1 MFDRQSVHRP
11 TVRALAPAAAFVIAS
26 LLAAPADAAPPGPK
40 VPEPVHIEGYT
51 DEAMEPFISRDG
63 KFLFFNT
70 RNDVANTNLQ
80 FAQATDKGFEY
91 RGVLYGT
98 ISFDLDAV
106 PTMAADGRFCFVSPR
121 DYRRTRVSVLC
132 GDFDGKKVKDTLPQP
147 TLATERMGRLI
158 FDVELSA
165 DGKTM
170 IFAEGTFSGGA
181 APDDADLYVAT
192 LGQGGYMRTHEGRRI
207 FANVNT
213 SELEYAP
220 ALSQD
225 GLELFFTRPS
235 GIWPFSQPK
244 IFRAKRANADDPFG
258 IPEELN
264 VDGYVEGP
272 TLAPDGTLYFH
283 KRVNGRFEIWRQP
296 R

>member
-1 MFDRQSVHRP
+1 MFDRPLIDRA
-11 TVRALAPAAAFVIAS
+11 TTCALAVACFAVAALATTA
-26 LLAAPADAAPPGPK
+26 LAAPPAPKG
-40 VPEPVHIEGYT
+40 PEPVRIEGFT
-51 DEAMEPFISRDG
+51 DEAMEPFLSRDG
-63 KFLFFNT
+63 KFLFFNS
-70 RNDVANTNLQ
+70 RNDVANTNIQ
-80 FAQATDKGFEY
+80 FAEATDKGFEY
-91 RGVLYGT
+91 RGVLFGT

-132 GDFDGKKVKDTLPQP
+132 GDFDGKKVKDTLPERA
-147 TLATERMGRLI
+147 LATERMGRLI

-170 IFAEGTFSGGA
+170 IFAEGTFSGA
-181 APDDADLYVAT
+181 AVPDEADLYLAT
-192 LGQGGYMRTHEGRRI
+192 LGPGGYVRTHEGRRI
-207 FANVNT
+207 FANINT

-220 ALSQD
+220 GLSAD

-244 IFRAKRANADDPFG
+244 IFRAKRSNTDEPFG
-258 IPEELN
+258 RPEELKI
-264 VDGYVEGP
+264 DGYVEGP
-272 TLAPDGTLYFH
+272 TIAADGTLYFH
-283 KRVNGRFEIWRQP
+283 KKVSGRFEIWRQP

>member
-1 MFDRQSVHRP
+1 MFDQR
-11 TVRALAPAAAFVIAS
+11 TARALAAVGLTIATMATAF
-26 LLAAPADAAPPGPK
+26 AAPPVPKGPQ
-40 VPEPVHIEGYT
+40 PVRIDGLQ
-51 DEAMEPFISRDG
+51 DEAMEPFLSRDG
-63 KFLFFNT
+63 KYLFFNS
-70 RNDVANTNLQ
+70 RNDAANTNIQ
-80 FAQATDKGFEY
+80 FAEATDQGFTY

-98 ISFDLDAV
+98 ISFDLDGV
-106 PTMAADGRFCFVSPR
+106 PTMARDGRFCFVSPR

-132 GDFDGKKVKDTLPQP
+132 GDFDGNKVTNTAPERG
-147 TLATERMGRLI
+147 LATERMGRLI

-181 APDDADLYVAT
+181 VPDESDLYIAT
-192 LGQGGYMRTHEGRRI
+192 LGQGGFVRTHEGRRI
-207 FANVNT
+207 FANINT

-220 ALSQD
+220 ALSED

-244 IFRAKRANADDPFG
+244 IFRAKRATADEPFG
-258 IPEELN
+258 IPEELKI
-264 VDGYVEGP
+264 DGHIEGP
-272 TLAPDGTLYFH
+272 SLAADGTLYFH
-283 KRVNGRFEIWRQP
+283 KRVDGRFEIWRQP

>member
-1 MFDRQSVHRP
+1 MFDRLFVDR
-11 TVRALAPAAAFVIAS
+11 TTARALAAVCFTIAGLAGPAV
-26 LLAAPADAAPPGPK
+26 AAPPAPK
-40 VPEPVHIEGYT
+40 GPEPVRIEGYA
-51 DEAMEPFISRDG
+51 DEAMEPFLSRDG

-70 RNDVANTNLQ
+70 RNDAANTNIH
-80 FAQATDKGFEY
+80 FAEATDKGFAY

-98 ISFDLDAV
+98 ISFDLDGV

-170 IFAEGTFSGGA
+170 IFAEGTFSGGPV
-181 APDDADLYVAT
+181 PDEADLYIAT
-192 LGQGGYMRTHEGRRI
+192 LGQGGYVRTHEGRRI
-207 FANVNT
+207 LANINT

-220 ALSQD
+220 ALSED

-244 IFRAKRANADDPFG
+244 IFRAKRANTDEPFG
-258 IPEELN
+258 KPDELRI
-264 VDGYVEGP
+264 DGYVEGP
-272 TLAPDGTLYFH
+272 TLAADGTLYFH
-283 KRVNGRFEIWRQP
+283 KRVSGRFEIWRQP

>member
-1 MFDRQSVHRP
+1 MFDRLSVDRTP
-11 TVRALAPAAAFVIAS
+11 AGALAAVCFTIAS
-26 LLAAPADAAPPGPK
+26 LAAPAVAAPPAPK
-40 VPEPVHIEGYT
+40 GPEPVRIEGYA
-51 DEAMEPFISRDG
+51 DDAMEPFLSRDG

-70 RNDVANTNLQ
+70 RNDPGSNTNIHV
-80 FAQATDKGFEY
+80 AEATDNGFVY
-91 RGVLYGT
+91 RGVLHGT

-132 GDFDGKKVKDTLPQP
+132 GAFDGTKVNKTAPQVA
-147 TLATERMGRLI
+147 LATDRFGRII

-165 DGKTM
+165 DGKMM
-170 IFAEGTFSGGA
+170 IYAEGGFSGGA
-181 APDDADLYVAT
+181 VPDDADLHLAM
-192 LGQGGYMRTHEGRRI
+192 LGPNGYERLAEGKKI
-207 FANVNT
+207 LANVNT
-213 SELEYAP
+213 SDLEYAP

-244 IFRAKRANADDPFG
+244 IFRATRTSDDQPFAR
-258 IPEELN
+258 PVQLKM
-264 VDGYVEGP
+264 DGFVEGP
-272 TLAPDGTLYFH
+272 TLATDGTLYFH
-283 KRVNGRFEIWRQP
+283 KRVGGRFQIWRQP

>member
-1 MFDRQSVHRP
+1 MFDRPFVDRFMP
-11 TVRALAPAAAFVIAS
+11 CALIALGLTIDAFATS
-26 LLAAPADAAPPGPK
+26 ALAAPPPPK
-40 VPEPVHIEGYT
+40 GPEPVRIEGLPE
-51 DEAMEPFISRDG
+51 EAMEPFLSRDG
-63 KFLFFNT
+63 KFLFFNS
-70 RNDVANTNLQ
+70 RNDAANTNIMY
-80 FAQATDKGFEY
+80 AEATDQGFVY
-91 RGVLYGT
+91 RGTLFGT
-98 ISFDLDAV
+98 ISYDLDAV

-170 IFAEGTFSGGA
+170 VFAEGTFSGGPV
-181 APDDADLYVAT
+181 PDDADLYLAT
-192 LGQGGYMRTHEGRRI
+192 LGPGGYVRTHEGRRI
-207 FANVNT
+207 FANINT
-213 SELEYAP
+213 SDLEYAP
-220 ALSQD
+220 ALSAD

-244 IFRAKRANADDPFG
+244 IFRAKRSNTDEAFG
-258 IPEELN
+258 KPEELKI
-264 VDGYVEGP
+264 DGYVEGP
-272 TLAPDGTLYFH
+272 SIAADGTLYFH
-283 KRVNGRFEIWRQP
+283 KKVGGRFEIWRQP